1 MLQCGEAYSEK
12 ACSTFSQ
19 ENFTDE
25 QDESDTPS
33 AAQYNP
39 NFDAYLPRVVSVK
52 IEDLPREIKVDS
64 DHMTT
69 REMIRLWTTDIRATT
84 INNVNRR
91 NSSMSMESSR
101 SNQQK

>member
-25 QDESDTPS
+25 QDVSDTPS

-91 NSSMSMESSR
+91 NSSMSMESSK